1 MKYNKGAIMRSID
14 QPNIRDDHPDFDT
27 GDTIR
32 VNYRVV
38 EGNRSRIQ
46 AFEGVVIARKNGK
59 GAASTITVRK
69 VSSGEGVERIF
80 PLNSPLISDIEIMR
94 RGRTRRA
101 KLYYLRNLRGKAAR
115 LKVDL
120 GRQEKDRAT
129 AKSER
134 DARRAAAES
143 SAEAAAAEAATE

>member
-1 MKYNKGAIMRSID
+1 MKYNKGAILRAID
-14 QPNIRDDHPDFDT
+14 QPNIRDDLPEFDT

-38 EGNRSRIQ
+38 EGTRSRIQ
-46 AFEGVVIARKNGK
+46 AFEGVVIARKNGRR
-59 GAASTITVRK
+59 ATSTITVRK

-80 PLNSPLISDIEIMR
+80 PLNSPLIDSLEVLR

-101 KLYYLRNLRGKAAR
+101 KLYYLRERRGKAAR

-129 AKSER
+129 AKAER
-134 DARRAAAES
+134 DARRAANGNAD
-143 SAEAAAAEAATE
+143 AAAEAAAE